1 MAESITRFSTALID
15 VWAKLVGN
23 IGAAS
28 GRRLEIARKRAIILK
43 HVIRAW

>member
-1 MAESITRFSTALID
+1 MAEIIARFSTTLID
-15 VWAKLVGN
+15 VWAKLVSN

-28 GRRLEIARKRAIILK
+28 GRCLEIARKRAIILK